1 MKLWPVVSVT
11 PVHLCAAVGSCSS
24 LHVGDTERPGG
35 RTLGIVLPV
44 DAVQLTKKI
53 LSFHDGTFKT
63 MNLLFMKEV

>member
-11 PVHLCAAVGSCSS
+11 PVHLCAAVGVA
-24 LHVGDTERPGG
+24 LLFMLV
-35 RTLGIVLPV
+35 TLNAQVDAHSVLLPV